1 MFADRNPWMKG
12 MQLLAAGVTAARR
25 PVAPDNPLLELQ
37 TKVSTQITTALD
49 SYRDARDKL
58 EEQIFFGFYGSPFV
72 QALLG
77 INEDTVVRSAPET
90 SPEKLA
96 ARKSQTAAYLAMLRS
111 GGFDEAL
118 TRAVLYVLEA
128 DRVLDQ
134 RCALALNAARQQLMH
149 LSLAAFKAMV
159 RDQFFVLQLESER
172 AIEVL
177 PSLVPTADAR
187 TELLQQVRMIAG
199 AGDALTAAED
209 DRLSRLSRVFA
220 VPTEKLA
227 APTASGRPDAPR
239 KPARPDAV
247 LH

>member
-1 MFADRNPWMKG
+1 
-12 MQLLAAGVTAARR
+12 
-25 PVAPDNPLLELQ
+25 
-37 TKVSTQITTALD
+37 
-49 SYRDARDKL
+49 
-58 EEQIFFGFYGSPFV
+58 
-72 QALLG
+72 
-77 INEDTVVRSAPET
+77 
-90 SPEKLA
+90 
-96 ARKSQTAAYLAMLRS
+96 MLRS